1 MLSGLQHAHSGL
13 RWIVLGLLVFAIFNA
28 FTRKDKFEKKD
39 KMIYLFT
46 MIFMHI
52 QLLIGLGLV
61 FLSDKTSFA
70 SGWMKPDMFR
80 FYGMEHLLGM
90 LLAIVLITIGR
101 KKSDKALD
109 PVIKHKAIRVW
120 YTIGLIIILVMIPW
134 PFREVLGGQ
143 WM

>member
-13 RWIVLGLLVFAIFNA
+13 RWIVLCLLVFAIFNA

-70 SGWMKPDMFR
+70 SGWMKSDMFR

-109 PVIKHKAIRVW
+109 PAIKHKAIRVW
-120 YTIGLIIILVMIPW
+120 YTIGLIIILAMIPW
-134 PFREVLGGQ
+134 PFREALGGQ